1 MVLVFFLFLFAG
13 VVVVVTGIVSATTC
27 RISYLHPRGRSLR
40 GRVSSDYFWIGLGLA
55 YGLWFIFL
63 GLALFE
69 YEQQIS
75 MFEFGEPATRLAFFT
90 LGISPVLLALCLR
103 QGIRR
108 ESCTQPVW
116 QIMAI
121 FAVAA
126 FAAVSLVCRII
137 GLLGHS

>member
-1 MVLVFFLFLFAG
+1 MNP
-13 VVVVVTGIVSATTC
+13 
-27 RISYLHPRGRSLR
+27 HGRSLR

-75 MFEFGEPATRLAFFT
+75 MFEFGEPTARLALFT
-90 LGISPVLLALCLR
+90 FGVSPVLLVVCMR
-103 QGIRR
+103 QGMRR
-108 ESCTQPVW
+108 EYCTQPVW

-121 FAVAA
+121 FAIAA
-126 FAAVSLVCRII
+126 SAAVSLVCRII
-137 GLLGHS
+137 GLLGDS